1 MNVCKVPD
9 MYKDMEYKYITED
22 SKTRVYLSVVREFNE
37 AEYEKYYIRKK
48 KEKVRKRILFIARA
62 LKYALPVLAST
73 ILYNMLSNK
82 LYLERGS
89 YEIGSEIVFVG
100 IFGIALFG
108 FHCGDFQSDRER
120 FCIWHWKMIMQGCK
134 SGYHRCL
141 EWKAV
146 RISISLQNLNRS
158 MTDWK
163 NSL

>member
-1 MNVCKVPD
+1 MLTAKDLEKYHQAAERILNAMDNSPVPD
-9 MYKDMEYKYITED
+9 MCKDMEYKYITED

-37 AEYEKYYIRKK
+37 AEYEKYYIHKK

-89 YEIGSEIVFVG
+89 HEIGSEIVFVG

-108 FHCGDFQSDRER
+108 FLNWFIGGDE
-120 FCIWHWKMIMQGCK
+120 H
-134 SGYHRCL
+134 
-141 EWKAV
+141 
-146 RISISLQNLNRS
+146 
-158 MTDWK
+158 
-163 NSL
+163 

>member
-9 MYKDMEYKYITED
+9 MCKDMEYKYITED

-82 LYLERGS
+82 LYLERGT
-89 YEIGSEIVFVG
+89 GLHTG
-100 IFGIALFG
+100 HRL
-108 FHCGDFQSDRER
+108 RELCAR
-120 FCIWHWKMIMQGCK
+120 LTEQPEQKPI
-134 SGYHRCL
+134 R
-141 EWKAV
+141 
-146 RISISLQNLNRS
+146 R
-158 MTDWK
+158 
-163 NSL
+163 

>member
-1 MNVCKVPD
+1 MAFYRICPD
-9 MYKDMEYKYITED
+9 CGAYLDPGEQCSCHEECLIEMERKE
-22 SKTRVYLSVVREFNE
+22 KATRVYLSVVREFNE

-62 LKYALPVLAST
+62 LKYTLPVLAST

-108 FHCGDFQSDRER
+108 FLNWFIGGDE
-120 FCIWHWKMIMQGCK
+120 H
-134 SGYHRCL
+134 
-141 EWKAV
+141 
-146 RISISLQNLNRS
+146 
-158 MTDWK
+158 
-163 NSL
+163 

>member
-9 MYKDMEYKYITED
+9 MCKDMEYKYITED

-82 LYLERGS
+82 LYLER
-89 YEIGSEIVFVG
+89 VFVG

-108 FHCGDFQSDRER
+108 FLNWFIGGDE
-120 FCIWHWKMIMQGCK
+120 H
-134 SGYHRCL
+134 
-141 EWKAV
+141 
-146 RISISLQNLNRS
+146 
-158 MTDWK
+158 
-163 NSL
+163 

>member
-1 MNVCKVPD
+1 MNVCEVPD
-9 MYKDMEYKYITED
+9 VCKNMEYKYITED

-48 KEKVRKRILFIARA
+48 KEKARKRILFIARV

-108 FHCGDFQSDRER
+108 LLNWFIGGDE
-120 FCIWHWKMIMQGCK
+120 H
-134 SGYHRCL
+134 
-141 EWKAV
+141 
-146 RISISLQNLNRS
+146 
-158 MTDWK
+158 
-163 NSL
+163 

>member
-9 MYKDMEYKYITED
+9 MCKDMEYKYITED

-37 AEYEKYYIRKK
+37 AEYEKYYIHKK

-89 YEIGSEIVFVG
+89 HEIGSEAFLVGMIGLG
-100 IFGIALFG
+100 IFCFLSWLVG
-108 FHCGDFQSDRER
+108 GDE
-120 FCIWHWKMIMQGCK
+120 
-134 SGYHRCL
+134 Y
-141 EWKAV
+141 
-146 RISISLQNLNRS
+146 
-158 MTDWK
+158 
-163 NSL
+163 

>member
-9 MYKDMEYKYITED
+9 MCKDMEYKYITED

-48 KEKVRKRILFIARA
+48 KEKVRKRILFIART

-89 YEIGSEIVFVG
+89 HEIGSEIVSVG

-108 FHCGDFQSDRER
+108 FLNWFIGGDE
-120 FCIWHWKMIMQGCK
+120 H
-134 SGYHRCL
+134 
-141 EWKAV
+141 
-146 RISISLQNLNRS
+146 
-158 MTDWK
+158 
-163 NSL
+163 

>member
-108 FHCGDFQSDRER
+108 FLNWFIGGFRKLAGSYHGIQKLQSAGSYSNGRAAQSILQIPCR
-120 FCIWHWKMIMQGCK
+120 RGSSR
-134 SGYHRCL
+134 SG
-141 EWKAV
+141 
-146 RISISLQNLNRS
+146 
-158 MTDWK
+158 
-163 NSL
+163 